1 MIKNGSA
8 VRNISAKICNNKKG
22 KAKDYIKKA
31 VDDYCVSNPGKPFSV
46 RILFGGINKDWR
58 GTALQPVFYYYDNLK
73 LDYDIAANRAA
84 KDVGWLLKAVLYD
97 DKVHTYEEFNG
108 RTKSYIRIK

>member
-1 MIKNGSA
+1 M
-8 VRNISAKICNNKKG
+8 
-22 KAKDYIKKA
+22 
-31 VDDYCVSNPGKPFSV
+31 
-46 RILFGGINKDWR
+46 
-58 GTALQPVFYYYDNLK
+58 QPVFYYYDNLK

>member
-58 GTALQPVFYYYDNLK
+58 GTDLQPFFYYYDNLK
-73 LDYDIAANRAA
+73 LDYNTAANRAA